1 MGVVGRL
8 GRFVVGRNRGA
19 WGSGMLR
26 MLILMGMRESSMVD
40 DVTRIGRE
48 VDERSKGRGRSVE
61 VA

>member
-1 MGVVGRL
+1 
-8 GRFVVGRNRGA
+8 
-19 WGSGMLR
+19 

-48 VDERSKGRGRSVE
+48 VDERSKGRGRCVE